1 MRPERC
7 APEPRASPKSRANAR
22 MYVPLEQVIRITA
35 PGSPSADVS
44 ATLMREDA
52 EEALS
57 QGQKRSSERPAEA
70 VSDEGGLIGR
80 EPQGDNRGAEPTSN
94 ARVARD
100 SRDSASS
107 DGVDSLFEPTLF

>member
-1 MRPERC
+1 M
-7 APEPRASPKSRANAR
+7 
-22 MYVPLEQVIRITA
+22 
-35 PGSPSADVS
+35 
-44 ATLMREDA
+44 
-52 EEALS
+52 
-57 QGQKRSSERPAEA
+57 RSSERTAEA
-70 VSDEGGLIGR
+70 GSEGLSRGLIGR